1 MRRLLF
7 ATDLSVWQLFSL
19 WLFSHPAL
27 FLGSG
32 FSIALHISTANR
44 ILLFYNMGIKM
55 MNWRKGS
62 LVPDGRDHTEC
73 DDMCERCI
81 QHSGKICVVP
91 VSPVSCR
98 CVSVPQE
105 LPICH
110 RMSQKMAGS
119 GVKSF
124 VLRRT
129 YFIATAVSGFS
140 CWAFFF
146 SPTNLLGVF
155 PVLIPECG
163 WKELWGE
170 QGEQAWGF
178 FPL

>member
-32 FSIALHISTANR
+32 FSIALHISTPNR

-124 VLRRT
+124 ILRRT
-129 YFIATAVSGFS
+129 YFNCSLWVFLLG
-140 CWAFFF
+140 FFF